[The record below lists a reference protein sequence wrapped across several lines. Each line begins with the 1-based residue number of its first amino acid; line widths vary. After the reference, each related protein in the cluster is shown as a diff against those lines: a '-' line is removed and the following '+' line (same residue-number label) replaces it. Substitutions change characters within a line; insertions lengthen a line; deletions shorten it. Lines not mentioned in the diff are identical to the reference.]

1 MKNNKKYNNTISFP
15 LAPKL
20 QHCLSKVLPIS
31 SLLKGLHTLPE
42 SVVSVRVYGNVDTQK
57 LEILKENKNKSGV
70 YCFTNLTNG
79 KKYVG
84 SSTNLRKRFLAYYN
98 TNKLIENYC
107 MNINRAFLK
116 YGYSNFSLEIMEY
129 CEPEKCWEREGY
141 YFKKFKPEYNIA
153 KEPGAPMY
161 GRKHLDSTKQKM
173 RDAHRDSQNS
183 GRFKKGQKKIEGSGM
198 PSQAIKVFDNK
209 TNQTTV
215 YESISEAA
223 IALNINFQAISKY
236 FIRNQ
241 QKPYKGQ
248 YTFKKL

>member
-129 CEPEKCWEREGY
+129 CEPEKC
-141 YFKKFKPEYNIA
+141 
-153 KEPGAPMY
+153 
-161 GRKHLDSTKQKM
+161 
-173 RDAHRDSQNS
+173 
-183 GRFKKGQKKIEGSGM
+183 
-198 PSQAIKVFDNK
+198 
-209 TNQTTV
+209 
-215 YESISEAA
+215 
-223 IALNINFQAISKY
+223 
-236 FIRNQ
+236 
-241 QKPYKGQ
+241 
-248 YTFKKL
+248 